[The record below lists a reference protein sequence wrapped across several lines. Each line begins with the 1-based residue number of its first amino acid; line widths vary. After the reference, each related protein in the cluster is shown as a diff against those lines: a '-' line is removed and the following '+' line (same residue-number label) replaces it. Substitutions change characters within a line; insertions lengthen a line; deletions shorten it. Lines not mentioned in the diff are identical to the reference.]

1 MRVAVTGA
9 GGQLGAALVHEF
21 RSAGHEVLALARR
34 DLDVGEDRAVAEAM
48 ERARPELI
56 VNAAAWTDVDGAE
69 DNPIGALSAN
79 AFGVRALARAAAAH
93 GAVLV
98 HYSTDFVFDGT
109 ANRLYDERDVPNPR
123 GVYATSKLLGEWFAT
138 DAPVAY
144 VLRVES
150 LFGGVPG
157 GPPARGSV
165 ATIVD
170 ALRRG
175 VAPRVFVDR
184 TVSPTYA
191 LDAARVTRQLVDMHA
206 PPGLYHCVNTG
217 SCTWYE
223 FAQEL
228 ARQMGVAATFTELR
242 YADTP
247 LRAPRPQYCA
257 LSNAKLQS
265 LPIVVPSWQDAI
277 TRFVAAMRAARA

>member
-1 MRVAVTGA
+1 VRVVITGA

-21 RSAGHEVLALARR
+21 RAAGHEVSAFPRG
-34 DLDVGEDRAVAEAM
+34 DLDVGDDRAVAVTM
-48 ERARPELI
+48 DRVRPELI

-69 DNPIGALSAN
+69 DNAIGALNAN
-79 AFGVRALARAAAAH
+79 AFGVRALARACRVH

-109 ANRLYDERDVPNPR
+109 ADRPYTEADVPNPR
-123 GVYATSKLLGEWFAT
+123 SVYATSKLLGEWFAA
-138 DAPVAY
+138 DAPIAY

-150 LFGGVPG
+150 LFGGVSG

-165 ATIVD
+165 ATIVE
-170 ALRRG
+170 ALRQG
-175 VAPRVFVDR
+175 AAPRVFVDR

-191 LDAARVTRQLVDMHA
+191 LDAAQATRQLVDMHA
-206 PPGLYHCVNTG
+206 PAGLYHCVNSG
-217 SCTWYE
+217 RCTWYE

-228 ARQMGVAATFTELR
+228 ARQMGIAATFAELR

-247 LRAPRPQYCA
+247 MRALRPQYCA
-257 LSNAKLQS
+257 LSNEKLRS
-265 LPIVVPSWQDAI
+265 LHIAIPSWQDAI
-277 TRFVAAMRAARA
+277 ARFVAAMRTARA

>member
-1 MRVAVTGA
+1 VRVAVTGA
-9 GGQLGAALVHEF
+9 GGQLGAVLVHEF
-21 RSAGHEVLALARR
+21 RAAGHEVTGFPRSE
-34 DLDVGEDRAVAEAM
+34 LDIGDDRAVAATM
-48 ERARPELI
+48 DHVRPELI

-69 DNPIGALSAN
+69 DNPIGALKAN
-79 AFGVRALARAAAAH
+79 AFGVRALAHAARAH

-109 ANRLYDERDVPNPR
+109 AGRPYTEADTPNPR
-123 GVYATSKLLGEWFAT
+123 SVYATSKLLGEWFAA
-138 DAPVAY
+138 DAPIAY

-175 VAPRVFVDR
+175 EAPRVFVDR

-191 LDAARVTRQLVDMHA
+191 IDAARATRQLVETHA
-206 PPGLYHCVNTG
+206 PTGLYHCVNAG

-228 ARQMGVAATFTELR
+228 ARCMGLATRFVEVR
-242 YADTP
+242 FADVVM
-247 LRAPRPQYCA
+247 RAPRPQYCA
-257 LSNAKLQS
+257 LSNAK
-265 LPIVVPSWQDAI
+265 IVAAGAVMRPWNDAVA
-277 TRFVAAMRAARA
+277 RFVDVVT

>member
-1 MRVAVTGA
+1 VRVAVTGA

-21 RSAGHEVLALARR
+21 RTAGHDVSAFPRR
-34 DLDVGEDRAVAEAM
+34 ELDVGDDRAVAATM
-48 ERARPELI
+48 DRVRPELI

-69 DNPIGALSAN
+69 DNPIGALNAN
-79 AFGVRALARAAAAH
+79 AFGVRALAQACRVH

-109 ANRLYDERDVPNPR
+109 TDRPYTEADAPNPR
-123 GVYATSKLLGEWFAT
+123 SVYATSKLLGEWFAT
-138 DAPVAY
+138 DAPIAY

-157 GPPARGSV
+157 GPSARGSV

-175 VAPRVFVDR
+175 EAPRVFVDR

-191 LDAARVTRQLVDMHA
+191 LDAAQATRQLVEMPA
-206 PPGLYHCVNTG
+206 PPGVYHCVNSG
-217 SCTWYE
+217 QCTWYE
-223 FAQEL
+223 FAEAL
-228 ARQMGVAATFTELR
+228 AHTLGVEARL
-242 YADTP
+242 TP
-247 LRAPRPQYCA
+247 VRMRDVTLRASRPQYCA
-257 LSNAKLQS
+257 LSNEKLANAGVS
-265 LPIVVPSWQDAI
+265 MPPWKDAVR
-277 TRFVAAMRAARA
+277 RFVGGC